1 MVVDTSLRNISLM
14 DSVVT
19 KILKMR
25 EIEGMPFT
33 LVSQSMAKSY
43 FATNWE

>member
-1 MVVDTSLRNISLM
+1 M

-25 EIEGMPFT
+25 EIGGLRLT
-33 LVSQSMAKSY
+33 LASQSMAKSY